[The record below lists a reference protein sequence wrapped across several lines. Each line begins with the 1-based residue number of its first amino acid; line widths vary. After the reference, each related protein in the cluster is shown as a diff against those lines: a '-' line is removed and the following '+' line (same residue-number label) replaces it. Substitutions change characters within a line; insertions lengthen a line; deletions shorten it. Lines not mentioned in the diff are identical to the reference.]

1 VVKNLAINIS
11 GAFPVNKARVHKV
24 INILKNHYRVKIT
37 FLIINF
43 VSSEQIKKINVQYL
57 NHQYETDILTF
68 NYSGSN
74 TELDGEV
81 FISPQEA
88 EANAKRYKKEFDDEV
103 KRLVIHGFLHLLGFD
118 DKTRAEKLKM
128 RLLEKEMLVSL
139 NFNLLSAKR

>member
-1 VVKNLAINIS
+1 MVKNLAINIS

-24 INILKNHYRVKIT
+24 ISILKNHYRVKIT

-88 EANAKRYKKEFDDEV
+88 AANAKRYKKEFDDEV

>member
-24 INILKNHYRVKIT
+24 ISILKNHYRVKIT

-88 EANAKRYKKEFDDEV
+88 AANAKRYKKEFDDEV

>member
-24 INILKNHYRVKIT
+24 ISILKNHYRVKIT

-74 TELDGEV
+74 TELDGEM

-88 EANAKRYKKEFDDEV
+88 AANAKRYKKEFDDEV

>member
-1 VVKNLAINIS
+1 M
-11 GAFPVNKARVHKV
+11 
-24 INILKNHYRVKIT
+24 
-37 FLIINF
+37 
-43 VSSEQIKKINVQYL
+43 
-57 NHQYETDILTF
+57 
-68 NYSGSN
+68 
-74 TELDGEV
+74 

-88 EANAKRYKKEFDDEV
+88 AANAKRYKKEFDDEV

>member
-1 VVKNLAINIS
+1 MVKNLAINIS
-11 GAFPVNKARVHKV
+11 GAFPVKKARVHKV
-24 INILKNHYRVKIT
+24 ISFLKNHYRVKIT

-88 EANAKRYKKEFDDEV
+88 ALNAKRYKKEFDDEV
-103 KRLVIHGFLHLLGFD
+103 KRLVIHGFLHLIGFD

>member
-11 GAFPVNKARVHKV
+11 GAFPVKKARVHKV
-24 INILKNHYRVKIT
+24 ISILKNHYRVKIT

-88 EANAKRYKKEFDDEV
+88 AANAKRYKKEFDDEV